1 MHQKFQ
7 TGEQKG
13 TVKTVLLYLLHLVKE
28 VFAIRYIN
36 GFTIRFKRKSTG
48 DISIGEYSYGNID
61 LYAYS
66 EYFKV
71 DIGRY
76 VSISDIVIIIGGNHH
91 VDVTTYIF
99 RVAFKKSR
107 TDEDNFPPRGI
118 KIGNDVWIGY
128 GAIILDGANIGTG
141 AIIGAGAVV
150 RGNIPPYAI
159 VIGNPG
165 VVIKYRFSERE
176 IDMLLKSEWWD
187 LPAVQLL
194 KLESYLYSKDV
205 ESFVENVNKL
215 KHAI

>member
-1 MHQKFQ
+1 MHRKFQ
-7 TGEQKG
+7 TREQKG
-13 TVKTVLLYLLHLVKE
+13 AVKSILHYLLDLVKE
-28 VFAIRYIN
+28 VLSIKYWN
-36 GFTIRFKRKSTG
+36 GFTIRLKRQHTG
-48 DISIGEYSYGNID
+48 DITIGEYSYGNID

-66 EYFKV
+66 EYFKIE
-71 DIGRY
+71 IGRY
-76 VSISDIVIIIGGNHH
+76 VSISDIAIIIGGNHH
-91 VDVTTYIF
+91 MDISTYIF

-165 VVIKYRFSERE
+165 IVIKYRFSEKE
-176 IDMLLKSEWWD
+176 IEMLLKSEWWD
-187 LPAVQLL
+187 LPPDQLL
-194 KLESYLYSKDV
+194 KIESYLYSKDV
-205 ESFVENVNKL
+205 ESFVWNVEKL
-215 KHAI
+215 RYAV